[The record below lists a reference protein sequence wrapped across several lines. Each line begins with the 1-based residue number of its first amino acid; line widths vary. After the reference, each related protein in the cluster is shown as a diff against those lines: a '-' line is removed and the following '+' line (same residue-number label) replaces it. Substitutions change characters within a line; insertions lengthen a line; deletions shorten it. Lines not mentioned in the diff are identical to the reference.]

1 MSNRGM
7 RSDDREQMRSAPTNS
22 VEGETL
28 QRERSEESSS
38 CSLQLPSNCLCE
50 EHFVTSEATRA
61 AI

>member
-1 MSNRGM
+1 M

-28 QRERSEESSS
+28 QRERSEESSL
-38 CSLQLPSNCLCE
+38 CSLQLPELNCLCE

>member
-28 QRERSEESSS
+28 QRERAKNRLLVVYN
-38 CSLQLPSNCLCE
+38 CPSDCLCE